1 MKRHKKLLI
10 CILASMIILVGCWDM
25 VEIDRRIFVGI
36 VGIDVSDEP
45 NKYTF
50 YFSIPIAR
58 EIMGGEGGGGGGGGG
73 GESVE
78 LLTTEAYSLVD
89 AARNLALRINRDM
102 YFEHMRIVVI
112 GEDVAREH
120 LRNILN
126 PFARQTELN
135 RRSRIAICKG
145 KVENVMQVKPWSE
158 RLKAE
163 YMESL
168 YAARAMSGKF
178 VEMDL
183 GDFFRSLY
191 SQNGNTLVSKIT
203 PNSTEVNIGGAGV
216 IKNFSFVGWLNEE
229 ETQGINFFL
238 GKIRGGDIVVEDIW
252 GGGTITF
259 TMLGEKT
266 KLSLKAAEPIPEFTL
281 EVNVTG
287 NIASTPHHTTYHHIK
302 LESEDI
308 EKLEDI
314 ISKEIKSQILK
325 GVNKLQQTYRVDLLK
340 LGDHLRKYEPKLW
353 AKYEKDWEDIFPDVN
368 IDINVNTTIKNIG
381 VLR

>member
-1 MKRHKKLLI
+1 MKKNDKMIFI
-10 CILASMIILVGCWDM
+10 CLLASLVLVGCWDM
-25 VEIDRRIFVGI
+25 VEIDRRLFVGI

-58 EIMGGEGGGGGGGGG
+58 EIIGGESGGGGGSG
-73 GESVE
+73 GESVG

-89 AARNLALRINRDM
+89 AARNLALRINRDI

-112 GEDVAREH
+112 GENVAREH
-120 LRNILN
+120 LKDVLN
-126 PFARQTELN
+126 PFARQTEFN
-135 RRSRIAICKG
+135 RRSRIAICEG
-145 KVENVMQVKPWSE
+145 KAEKVMEVKPWSE
-158 RLKAE
+158 KLKAE

-191 SQNGNTLVSKIT
+191 TQNGNTLVSKIT

-238 GKIRGGDIVVEDIW
+238 GKIRGGDIVVKDIW
-252 GGGTITF
+252 GSGTVTF

-266 KLSLKAAEPIPEFTL
+266 KLSLKATEPIPEFSL
-281 EVNVTG
+281 EVYVTG
-287 NIASTPHHTTYHHIK
+287 NIASTPHHTTYHHVK
-302 LESEDI
+302 LETDDI
-308 EKLEDI
+308 RELENA

-325 GVNKLQQTYRVDLLK
+325 GVRKLQEDYKVDLLK
-340 LGDHLRKYEPKLW
+340 LNYHLQKYEPGLW
-353 AKYEKDWEDIFPDVN
+353 KTYEKNWENIFPDVN
-368 IDINVNTTIKNIG
+368 IDINVTTTIKNIG